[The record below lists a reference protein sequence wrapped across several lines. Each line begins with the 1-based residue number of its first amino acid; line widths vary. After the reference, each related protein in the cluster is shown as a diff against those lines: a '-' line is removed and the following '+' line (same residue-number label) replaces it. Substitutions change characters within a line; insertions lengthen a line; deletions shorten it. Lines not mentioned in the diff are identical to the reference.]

1 MLGAMAVVDQLLDA
15 NRDFARGFADGG
27 KPAAPARGIAVVTC
41 MDARID
47 PARALGLEIG
57 DAHVI
62 RNAGGRVSDDAIRSL
77 IISITMLGTR
87 EVVVIQ
93 HTDCGMQT
101 FTNDD
106 MHARLADERGADA
119 SHIDFLPFPDVEA
132 SVREDV
138 ERLRSGPHIG
148 AGITLSGYV
157 YDVATGALT
166 EVVAPLTTA

>member
-1 MLGAMAVVDQLLDA
+1 MLGAMAVVDQLLGA
-15 NRDFARGFADGG
+15 NRDFVRGFADGG

-77 IISITMLGTR
+77 IISITMLDTR

-138 ERLRSGPHIG
+138 ERLRSDPHIG
-148 AGITLSGYV
+148 AGITVSGYV
-157 YDVATGALT
+157 YDVATGALA